1 MSGPMVNLSDEYQES
16 IWHTDQKIL
25 DLISLTVSQQLELEL
40 RK

>member
-1 MSGPMVNLSDEYQES
+1 MVNLSDGYQECN
-16 IWHTDQKIL
+16 WHTDQKIL